1 MLKLTSLTPEDINS
15 IADAV
20 HENAKNKGFH
30 DPSESDDLFIIKHTN
45 LLHEEVSE
53 LFSAHRSGKFNAPC
67 DKAGKMVELGLKPL
81 TCAEE
86 EYADVIIR
94 ALDQCRRL
102 GIDILEAIQVKHTY
116 NTTRPHLHG
125 KKY

>member
-1 MLKLTSLTPEDINS
+1 MKLPFNTIDE

-30 DPSESDDLFIIKHTN
+30 DPSESVDHFIIKHTN
-45 LLHEEVSE
+45 LLHEEVTE
-53 LFSAHRSGKFNAPC
+53 LFSAHRNGKFNEPC
-67 DKAGKMVELGLKPL
+67 DKADKMTALGLKPL

-86 EYADVIIR
+86 EYADVVIR
-94 ALDQCRRL
+94 AFDQCRRL
-102 GIDILEAIQVKHTY
+102 GIDILEAIQVKHAY

-125 KKY
+125 KRY